1 VISFCI
7 PAYNEERL
15 LPRTLASID
24 DAARGLALDYEIVVA
39 DDASTDA
46 TSEVALAAGARV
58 VAIDRRQIAAARNAA
73 GRAARGDVLF
83 FVDADTLA
91 HGAAVTQALALLDS
105 GCVGGGALPRFD
117 GRVPLWASVML
128 AAFIVPFRLAQL
140 AGGAFMFCTAD
151 AFRRS
156 GGFDETL
163 FGGEEIFFAMAL
175 KRVGRFRLIAE
186 RVVTSGRKARAHS
199 FGEIIGTAAR
209 AAVGWRAGLSSR
221 EGLELWYGPRRE
233 DPADRT

>member
-1 VISFCI
+1 MVARQTPLTLRAGSPVVISFCI
-7 PAYNEERL
+7 PAHNEERL
-15 LPRTLASID
+15 LPRTVASIH

-46 TSEVALAAGARV
+46 TRDVALAAGALV

-91 HGAAVTQALALLDS
+91 NAVAVRQGLARIES

-117 GRVPLWASVML
+117 GPVPLWATVML
-128 AAFIVPFRLAQL
+128 AAFIVPFRIAQF
-140 AGGAFMFCTAD
+140 AGGAFMFCTSD
-151 AFRRS
+151 AFKRS

-163 FGGEEIFFAMAL
+163 FGGEEIFFAIAL
-175 KRVGRFRLIAE
+175 KRFGRFRLIRE

-199 FGEIIGTAAR
+199 FSEIAGTAGR
-209 AAVGWRAGLSSR
+209 AVLRWRG
-221 EGLELWYGPRRE
+221 
-233 DPADRT
+233 